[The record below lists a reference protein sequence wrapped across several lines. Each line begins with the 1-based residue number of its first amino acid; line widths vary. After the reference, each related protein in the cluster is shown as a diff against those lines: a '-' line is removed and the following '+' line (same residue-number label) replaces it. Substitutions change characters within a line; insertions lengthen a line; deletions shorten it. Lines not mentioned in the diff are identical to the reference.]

1 MTTYKAIT
9 GQSIFDVCMQ
19 TYGTL
24 DYLYKLLQ
32 DNGIDSVDVPVIGG
46 QTFLWDDSLVLDQGQ
61 NTLFADSGIRYC
73 TDAGQNGSVFYV
85 LQNPVRAIDNSG
97 GEQVQTN
104 PYQPSSNVYEVTY
117 STSYTAT
124 SDGITSMQILDIN
137 GQPITGFDIL
147 QVEKEIKPLVASEY
161 TWDKNTAMLTL
172 NNGIAMFQGET
183 LFILYKKLVSE

>member
-1 MTTYKAIT
+1 MQTYTAIT

-19 TYGTL
+19 TYGDIGL
-24 DYLYKLLQ
+24 LYKLLQ

-46 QTFLWDDSLVLDQGQ
+46 QTFQWDDSLVLDQGL

-97 GEQVQTN
+97 GQQVNTN
-104 PYQPSSNVYEVTY
+104 PYKPSSNVYEVTY

-124 SDGITSMQILDIN
+124 ADGITSMQITDIN

-183 LFILYKKLVSE
+183 LFILYQKLS